1 MTNKTSITMGSA
13 SWKTGVPPSVPEAD
27 VVLSQLGEEVKTML
41 FRVLVRLLRLATMIK
56 SLSAMW
62 EAWVQSL
69 GWEDPLENGM
79 ATHSYILAWRIP
91 WTEKPT
97 GGLQSIESQ
106 SQTRLK

>member
-13 SWKTGVPPSVPEAD
+13 SWKTGLPLSVPEAD
-27 VVLSQLGEEVKTML
+27 VVLSQLGEEVKTKL
-41 FRVLVRLLRLATMIK
+41 FRVLVRFLRLVTMVK

-79 ATHSYILAWRIP
+79 ATHSSTLAWKIP
-91 WTEKPT
+91 WTEST
-97 GGLQSIESQ
+97 GLQ
-106 SQTRLK
+106 RVRHD